1 MAHTINRISPKK
13 KKSLQFKMGKQGG
26 LFLFKIKVP
35 KVGVFFLGVFFFCFL
50 FLFGLFFVLLG
61 FFDGGDAVIGFGL
74 VFYSKKL

>member
-35 KVGVFFLGVFFFCFL
+35 KVGVFFLGVFF
-50 FLFGLFFVLLG
+50 LFFVFVWFVFCFVG
-61 FFDGGDAVIGFGL
+61 FF
-74 VFYSKKL
+74 